1 LTESVEISIFRA
13 SVRRGAGRRNPLC
26 PSGARS
32 GCGLNRVTG
41 EQGKLSGKPEALAP
55 LPRGRHLL
63 PREEVER
70 HQRERILEA
79 VARGMA
85 AQGYSALTVGTVI
98 AEARVSRTTF
108 YAQFANKQEAV
119 VGAFEE
125 VLERFL
131 AMLEEVC
138 AAEENWPLKVRRG
151 VEATVE
157 FAAAEPAQA
166 ALLAAQGE
174 VADKEIGETMLA
186 ARAQLVELLRRG
198 RRCPGALPLPE
209 ITEEALV
216 GAISMVLSR
225 ALADGSVVEVDDLRS
240 QLVEFIRVF
249 Y

>member
-1 LTESVEISIFRA
+1 M
-13 SVRRGAGRRNPLC
+13 N
-26 PSGARS
+26 
-32 GCGLNRVTG
+32 G
-41 EQGKLSGKPEALAP
+41 EQGKLSGEPEALAP

-85 AQGYSALTVGTVI
+85 TQGYAALTVGSVI

-119 VGAFEE
+119 VGAHEE
-125 VLERFL
+125 VLRRFL

-138 AAEENWPLKVRRG
+138 AAEEEWSLKVRRG
-151 VEATVE
+151 VAATVD

-166 ALLAAQGE
+166 ALLAQGE
-174 VADKEIGETMLA
+174 IADKEIGETMLA
-186 ARAQLVELLRRG
+186 ARGQLVELLRRG
-198 RRCPGALPLPE
+198 RRSPEVGPLPE

-225 ALADGSVVEVDDLRS
+225 ALADGSDVDVDDLRD
-240 QLVEFIRVF
+240 QLVEFARVF